1 MVTSLNEMA
10 TLGSQASLAVAGP
23 NTGVFG
29 QNVGTTKIGHV
40 TTGGVISRTA
50 MVTLQLEVF
59 PQSSEAVHVLV
70 TLNAPGQLPGVV
82 TVVKEMVTLAS
93 HTSVAVATPKVGV
106 AGQLMGDVTIGQVM
120 DGGTLSETVIVLLQ
134 KEVFPQLSVATQVR
148 VTL

>member
-1 MVTSLNEMA
+1 MVTSLNEIA

-29 QNVGTTKIGHV
+29 QKVGTINIGQV

-50 MVTLQLEVF
+50 MVTLQLDVF
-59 PQSSEAVHVLV
+59 PQSSEAVQVLV

-93 HTSVAVATPKVGV
+93 QTSVAVATPNVGV
-106 AGQLMGDVTIGQVM
+106 AGQLMGEVTIGQVM
-120 DGGTLSETVIVLLQ
+120 EGGTLSETVIVLLQ
-134 KEVFPQLSVATQVR
+134 KDVLPQLSVATQVR